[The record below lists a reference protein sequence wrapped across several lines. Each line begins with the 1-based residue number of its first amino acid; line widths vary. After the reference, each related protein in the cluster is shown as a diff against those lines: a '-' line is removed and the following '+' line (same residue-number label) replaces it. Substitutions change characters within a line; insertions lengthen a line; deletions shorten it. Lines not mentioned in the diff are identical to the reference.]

1 MIETKNN
8 FIEFGF
14 DPFKFIEDGLKIVTD
29 NNLRSEATESRVTGY
44 YGSIF
49 GKDYNWYGYKSS
61 STKSFAEQFDINS
74 GLGSFLDQDLL
85 TKVED
90 IYSNINAKLDLGGD
104 AKQQRIKFTDRPLG
118 IFSFSQASKGL
129 IRPVEYYSK
138 TENKIISPN
147 DVFEG
152 QIKEMK
158 YFYYL
163 KDDKEILVERRQEG
177 TTQIKDNCESVILK
191 LDAQSNLILP
201 YDADGKIVNECK
213 GAKLR
218 YASLNK
224 KVYAYREKKGG
235 GIAPYVDLYVSTG
248 GTGDLNPEEMIIRS
262 LPNILLSRILEKAGV
277 RVRIFAYWSNRDYS
291 KKRDFNTMFM
301 LKNYG
306 ETININ
312 KIAVFTS
319 DTRFYRYWLANSTIG
334 WYYKMCGDDKSGF
347 STTGTLDPSTFM
359 REILPKVRN
368 YVSYKIKNGEF
379 PSQVV
384 DKRLMLFANM
394 DVTDSDKI
402 ESPDIEKEIIKKFY
416 SILDYIQITLSK
428 TPRNVI
434 KDIVK
439 RETDAGK
446 SLYDIKRYL
455 KSTITDILT
464 PTNELQQD
472 SPEELKRKLQEGQL
486 TKKEFDKK
494 LAVSIQ
500 LDSVE
505 EADKIIDARDRY
517 NDIINNLIT

>member
-1 MIETKNN
+1 MIETSKNY
-8 FIEFGF
+8 IEFGF

-29 NNLRSEATESRVTGY
+29 NSLRSEATQSRVERE
-44 YGSIF
+44 SDVE
-49 GKDYNWYGYKSS
+49 GKDYNWYGYKSGS
-61 STKSFAEQFDINS
+61 GKSFDEQFDINS

-90 IYSNINAKLDLGGD
+90 VYSNINAKLDLGGD

-129 IRPVEYYSK
+129 IRPVEYFSK
-138 TENKIISPN
+138 EENKVISPN

-152 QIKEMK
+152 EIKDLK
-158 YFYYL
+158 YFYYI
-163 KDDKEILVERRQEG
+163 KDGKEVLVERRQEG
-177 TTQIKDNCESVILK
+177 TTQIKENCESVILK
-191 LDAQSNLILP
+191 LDEQSNLVLP
-201 YDADGKIVNECK
+201 YDLDGKIVNECK

-248 GTGDLNPEEMIIRS
+248 GIGSLNPEQMIIRS

-277 RVRIFAYWSNRDYS
+277 RVRIFAYWSNRDYN
-291 KKRDFNTMFM
+291 KERDFNTMFM

-394 DVTDSDKI
+394 DVGSYDKI
-402 ESPDIEKEIIKKFY
+402 SSPEIEKEIIKKFY

-428 TPRNVI
+428 TPTNVI
-434 KDIVK
+434 KDIIK
-439 RETDAGK
+439 REKDNGK
-446 SLYDIKRYL
+446 QLGDIKRYL
-455 KSTITDILT
+455 RSIITDILT
-464 PTNELQQD
+464 PTNEIQKE
-472 SPEELKRKLQEGQL
+472 SPEELKRLLQEGQL
-486 TKKEFDKK
+486 TKKQFEKK

-500 LDSVE
+500 LDSE
-505 EADKIIDARDRY
+505 QQADEIIETRNRY
-517 NDIINNLIT
+517 NDIINNLIP